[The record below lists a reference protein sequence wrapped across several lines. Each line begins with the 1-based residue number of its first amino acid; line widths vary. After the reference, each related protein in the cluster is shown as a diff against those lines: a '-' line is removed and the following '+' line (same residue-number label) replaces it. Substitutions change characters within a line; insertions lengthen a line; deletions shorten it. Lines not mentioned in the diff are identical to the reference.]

1 VTSRILMYGAALI
14 SAILS
19 LLSLANSQGLPGASL
34 GLFAGGTIASLVTFL
49 MLWRVQRNKVVAFEE
64 SQRVDERRS
73 ASLALSSELS
83 DAPQPIIEATLRG
96 ILSRSVRKER
106 LASAS
111 AELHTILSDS
121 SHTKSERVSA
131 ALDAIEIESVRK
143 PDTGSP

>member
-1 VTSRILMYGAALI
+1 MYGAALI

-64 SQRVDERRS
+64 SQRVDERVDERRS

-106 LASAS
+106 LATAS

-131 ALDAIEIESVRK
+131 ALDAIESVRK